1 MKKLIALLLA
11 AVLYLSLAACGG
23 ETANNNTEKTIHQDK
38 IANTDDIDIQENGG
52 KYTAYTYDGEATDLF
67 TIEEVVI
74 MPQRYPDGT
83 IALQWKMKVRNTSG
97 EDLLMKESSMRVWYR
112 YLDENE
118 DELWSTYISGGY
130 FSTIKDGK
138 AEWLEEMGTPYG
150 WSNAD
155 VASVAFV
162 EIYGYTN
169 TLHGS
174 PDYEFENY
182 VTIDVREF
190 FDWNDIK

>member
-74 MPQRYPDGT
+74 MPQRYSDGT

-97 EDLLMKESSMRVWYR
+97 EDLLMKESSM
-112 YLDENE
+112 
-118 DELWSTYISGGY
+118 
-130 FSTIKDGK
+130 
-138 AEWLEEMGTPYG
+138 
-150 WSNAD
+150 
-155 VASVAFV
+155 SV
-162 EIYGYTN
+162 
-169 TLHGS
+169 
-174 PDYEFENY
+174 
-182 VTIDVREF
+182 
-190 FDWNDIK
+190 

>member
-97 EDLLMKESSMRVWYR
+97 EDLLMKESSMSVWYR

>member
-74 MPQRYPDGT
+74 MPQRYSDGT

-97 EDLLMKESSMRVWYR
+97 EDLLMKESSMSVWYR